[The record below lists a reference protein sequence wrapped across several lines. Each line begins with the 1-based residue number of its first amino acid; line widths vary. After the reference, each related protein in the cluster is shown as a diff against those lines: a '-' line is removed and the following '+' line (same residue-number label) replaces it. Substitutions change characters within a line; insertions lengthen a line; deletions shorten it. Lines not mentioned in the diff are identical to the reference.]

1 MNSELKEAILALE
14 KEKNISSGTLFEAI
28 ENALMTA
35 CKSHFGKAENIKV
48 KIDRDSFDYSCY
60 AEKQVVE
67 TPEDVMDD
75 LEDIAY
81 EDAVKI
87 DPTVNVGDIVC
98 VDIDS
103 RGFGRIATQIAKNV
117 IMQKIR
123 EEERSVIYDYYI
135 DKQKDIITG
144 IVQRYIGK
152 NISVNLGKADGMLN
166 EKEQVPGE
174 ELLPLDRIKVFVLEV
189 RSTNRGP
196 RILVSRTHPDLV
208 RRLFEQEVAEVKD
221 GVIDIMSIA
230 REPGSRTKIAVRSN
244 DANVDPIGACVGS
257 NGVRVNNIVDELK
270 GEKIDIV
277 VWDENPGN
285 FIQNA
290 LSPANVVAV
299 FADPEEKTAKVVVP
313 DYQLSLAI
321 GKEGQNARLAARL
334 TGYKIDIKS
343 ETQAKD
349 APGFRYTDYIDD
361 DDEYDEEE
369 YDGESVE
376 ETDGE
381 YSGLNPEDN
390 ADLSEEE
397 PVSGEEMP
405 EAGSDSAE
413 DGEETVSEN
422 EISENEIS
430 EDEISEDEVSED
442 EDSGEEI
449 SVEDIS
455 EE

>member
-196 RILVSRTHPDLV
+196 RILV
-208 RRLFEQEVAEVKD
+208 RLFEQEVAEVKD

-397 PVSGEEMP
+397 PVNGEEMP

-413 DGEETVSEN
+413 DGEETA
-422 EISENEIS
+422 SENEIS

>member
-14 KEKNISSGTLFEAI
+14 KEKNISSETLFEAI

-60 AEKQVVE
+60 AEKEVVE

-75 LEDIAY
+75 LEEIAY

-87 DPTVNVGDIVC
+87 DAAVNVGDIVC

-152 NISVNLGKADGMLN
+152 NISINLGKADGMLN

-174 ELLPLDRIKVFVLEV
+174 ELMPLDRVKVFVLEV

-361 DDEYDEEE
+361 DEEYEEEE
-369 YDGESVE
+369 YDGETAGE
-376 ETDGE
+376 ADGE
-381 YSGLNPEDN
+381 YSGVEAEET
-390 ADLSEEE
+390 ADFVEEE
-397 PVSGEEMP
+397 PVGGEELP
-405 EAGSDSAE
+405 EAGSDAAE
-413 DGEETVSEN
+413 EEETVSED
-422 EISENEIS
+422 EAS
-430 EDEISEDEVSED
+430 EDEISE
-442 EDSGEEI
+442 EEI

>member
-60 AEKQVVE
+60 AEKEVVE

-75 LEDIAY
+75 LEEIAY

-87 DPTVNVGDIVC
+87 DAAVNVGDIVC

-381 YSGLNPEDN
+381 YSGLNPEDT

-397 PVSGEEMP
+397 PVNGEEMP

-413 DGEETVSEN
+413 DGEETA
-422 EISENEIS
+422 SENEIS

>member
-1 MNSELKEAILALE
+1 MSSELKEAILALE

-397 PVSGEEMP
+397 PVNGEEMP

-413 DGEETVSEN
+413 DGEETASEN
-422 EISENEIS
+422 EI
-430 EDEISEDEVSED
+430 SED

>member
-1 MNSELKEAILALE
+1 MNTDLKEAILTLE
-14 KEKNISSGTLFEAI
+14 KEKNISSDTLFEAI

-35 CKSHFGKAENIKV
+35 CKSHFGRTENIKV
-48 KIDRDSFDYSCY
+48 KVDRDSFDFSCY
-60 AEKQVVE
+60 AEKTVVE
-67 TPEDVMDD
+67 LPEDVMDS
-75 LEDIAY
+75 LEDISL

-87 DPTVNVGDIVC
+87 VPTAKVGDTVC

-135 DKQKDIITG
+135 KKQRDIITG

-152 NISVNLGKADGMLN
+152 NVSVNLGKADGMLN

-174 ELLPLDRIKVFVLEV
+174 ELMPLDRIKVFVLEV

-422 EISENEIS
+422 EISE
-430 EDEISEDEVSED
+430 DEISEDEVSED
-442 EDSGEEI
+442 DDSGEEI

>member
-14 KEKNISSGTLFEAI
+14 KEKNISSETLFEAI

-60 AEKQVVE
+60 AEKEVVE

-75 LEDIAY
+75 LEEIAY

-87 DPTVNVGDIVC
+87 DAAVNVGDIVC

-152 NISVNLGKADGMLN
+152 NISINLGKADGMLN

-174 ELLPLDRIKVFVLEV
+174 ELMPLDRVKVFVLEV

-270 GEKIDIV
+270 AEKIDIV

-361 DDEYDEEE
+361 DEEYEEEE
-369 YDGESVE
+369 YDGETAGE
-376 ETDGE
+376 ADGE
-381 YSGLNPEDN
+381 YSGVEAEET
-390 ADLSEEE
+390 ADFVEEE
-397 PVSGEEMP
+397 PVSGEELP
-405 EAGSDSAE
+405 EAGSDAAE
-413 DGEETVSEN
+413 DEEETVSED
-422 EISENEIS
+422 EAS
-430 EDEISEDEVSED
+430 EDEISE
-442 EDSGEEI
+442 EEI

>member
-1 MNSELKEAILALE
+1 MNTELKEAILALE
-14 KEKNISSGTLFEAI
+14 KEKNIKSETLFEAI

-35 CKSHFGKAENIKV
+35 CKNHFGRAENIKV

-60 AEKQVVE
+60 AEKIVVE
-67 TPEDVMDD
+67 LPDDVMDS
-75 LEDIAY
+75 LEDICLD
-81 EDAVKI
+81 DARKI
-87 DPTVNVGDIVC
+87 VPTAQIGDTVC

-103 RGFGRIATQIAKNV
+103 RSFGRIATQIAKNV

-135 DKQKDIITG
+135 EKQRDIITG
-144 IVQRYIGK
+144 IVQRYVGK
-152 NISVNLGKADGMLN
+152 NVSVNLGKADGMLN

-174 ELLPLDRIKVFVLEV
+174 ELMPLDRIKVFVLEV

-221 GVIDIMSIA
+221 GVIEIMSIA

-257 NGVRVNNIVDELK
+257 NGVRVNNIVEELK

-349 APGFRYTDYIDD
+349 APGFRYEDYEE
-361 DDEYDEEE
+361 DEYDEEE
-369 YDGESVE
+369 EYIEENGETLDEESGAAEDADDFENGETAEVTVE
-376 ETDGE
+376 AETAA
-381 YSGLNPEDN
+381 
-390 ADLSEEE
+390 ADEAEEAISEEE
-397 PVSGEEMP
+397 VP
-405 EAGSDSAE
+405 
-413 DGEETVSEN
+413 
-422 EISENEIS
+422 
-430 EDEISEDEVSED
+430 DEIIV
-442 EDSGEEI
+442 EEN
-449 SVEDIS
+449 
-455 EE
+455 